1 MQTFRHPSAFSVQL
15 DFRFWKG
22 KLEEFRQQFVDTID
36 KLDLRRRQ
44 LESHLSKIEAQLK
57 LAQENLYDRE
67 KRHQCDLVHDDVQC
81 ELIRLIDLLTDG
93 QRTLKDNF
101 EQIGEHIRCSRE
113 MLREINLEASQKFH
127 ALIHQTAALHS
138 THTLPCYSNPEELQ
152 QLVPSEHCH
161 ADGVTY
167 IRWCKRMQGLAQQAD
182 GILQGS
188 RDLLLSNRHLP
199 ALETAIVHQ
208 WQRVDDALER
218 HVQDL
223 RYIRAQLQDQLDDV
237 HENVL
242 NTEKSIEFLRKSI
255 EDQSAY
261 ANVIQC
267 RVSLLSMRSP
277 SENITDVEYP
287 KLLEE
292 FNDLQCSIAQLRRGL
307 CQEEDILQ
315 HLIRLKTTL
324 QEDLATKN
332 NSLFIDQEKITGQR
346 RTRSSFIS
354 RHEQRW
360 DVTHFLC

>member
-1 MQTFRHPSAFSVQL
+1 METCRHPSEFSVQL
-15 DFRFWKG
+15 DFRFWIS
-22 KLEEFRQQFVDTID
+22 KLEELRQQFVDTIE

-44 LESHLSKIEAQLK
+44 MESYLSKLEAELK

-67 KRHQCDLVHDDVQC
+67 KRHQCDLVHDDLQC

-93 QRTLKDNF
+93 QRTLKNDF
-101 EQIGEHIRCSRE
+101 EQIGEHSRCSRDL
-113 MLREINLEASQKFH
+113 LREINLEANQKLH
-127 ALIHQTAALHS
+127 ALSHQTAALHS
-138 THTLPCYSNPEELQ
+138 THTLPCYSNPEDLQ
-152 QLVPSEHCH
+152 QLVPNEHCH

-167 IRWCKRMQGLAQQAD
+167 IRWCKRMQGLAEQAE

-199 ALETAIVHQ
+199 AFETTIVHQ

-223 RYIRAQLQDQLDDV
+223 HCIRDQLHDQLDDV

-242 NTEKSIEFLRKSI
+242 NTAKSIEFLRKSI

-267 RVSLLSMRSP
+267 RVALLSTRTP

-292 FNDLQCSIAQLRRGL
+292 LNDLQCSMARLRRGMS
-307 CQEEDILQ
+307 QEEGILQ

-332 NSLFIDQEKITGQR
+332 NSLFIHREKIIGQR
-346 RTRSSFIS
+346 RTNKKI
-354 RHEQRW
+354 
-360 DVTHFLC
+360 VTHGLNVV